1 MNSKALGAL
10 LAIVI
15 GAVAGAVRVGFAA
28 GVDSNEVG
36 GVPAV
41 QWLIVAAFVVNW
53 VGFVPSWLK
62 RTEVFFDLTGSLTYV
77 TVTTLGLV
85 LADAVTVTA
94 VVMAVLIYVWA
105 GRLGTFL
112 FRRIRA
118 DGKDGRFDQIKTD
131 FAQLAMAWTL
141 QGLWVSLT
149 SIAAWTAITVV
160 GGAESGV
167 LTVVG
172 IVVWLLGFAIE
183 VKADQEKSAFR
194 ADPANE
200 GRFIST
206 GLWAWSRHPNYF
218 GEITL
223 WAGMALIALPSLSG
237 WAYVALVSPLFVVVL
252 LTRISGLPMLE
263 RRAMKRWGDDPAYQQ
278 YVASTPVLVLRPPRG

>member
-1 MNSKALGAL
+1 MNSKSLGAL

-15 GAVAGAVRVGFAA
+15 GPVIAVVVGFAT

-41 QWLIVAAFVVNW
+41 LWLIVAAFVVNW
-53 VGFVPSWLK
+53 VVFVPSWLK

-94 VVMAVLIYVWA
+94 VVMAVLIFVWA

-172 IVVWLLGFAIE
+172 IVVWMLGFAIE

-237 WAYVALVSPLFVVVL
+237 WAYFALVSPLFVVVL

-263 RRAMKRWGDDPAYQQ
+263 RRAMKRWGDDPAYRQ

>member
-1 MNSKALGAL
+1 MNSKSLGAL

-15 GAVAGAVRVGFAA
+15 GPVIAVVVGFAT

-41 QWLIVAAFVVNW
+41 LWLIVAAFAVNW
-53 VGFVPSWLK
+53 IVFVPSWLK

-85 LADAVTVTA
+85 LADEVTVTA

-149 SIAAWTAITVV
+149 SIAAWTAITVD

-172 IVVWLLGFAIE
+172 IVVWLSGFAIE

-194 ADPANE
+194 ADPSNE

-223 WAGMALIALPSLSG
+223 WVGMALIALPSLSG
-237 WAYVALVSPLFVVVL
+237 WAYVSLVSPLFVVVL

-263 RRAMKRWGDDPAYQQ
+263 RRAMKRWGDDPAYRQ

>member
-1 MNSKALGAL
+1 MNSKSLGAL

-15 GAVAGAVRVGFAA
+15 GPVIAVVVGFAT

-41 QWLIVAAFVVNW
+41 LWLIVAAFAVNW
-53 VGFVPSWLK
+53 IVFVPSWLK

-85 LADAVTVTA
+85 LADEVTVTA
-94 VVMAVLIYVWA
+94 VVMAVLIFVWA

-131 FAQLAMAWTL
+131 FAQLAMTWTL

-167 LTVVG
+167 LTFVG
-172 IVVWLLGFAIE
+172 IVVWLSGFAIE

-194 ADPANE
+194 ADPSNE

-263 RRAMKRWGDDPAYQQ
+263 RRATKRWGDDPAYRQ

>member
-15 GAVAGAVRVGFAA
+15 APVIAVVVGFAT

-41 QWLIVAAFVVNW
+41 LWLIVAAFVVNW
-53 VGFVPSWLK
+53 VVFVPSWLK

-131 FAQLAMAWTL
+131 FAQLAMTWTL

-194 ADPANE
+194 ADQSNE

-263 RRAMKRWGDDPAYQQ
+263 RRAMKRWGDDPAYRQ

>member
-15 GAVAGAVRVGFAA
+15 APVIAVVVGFAT

-41 QWLIVAAFVVNW
+41 LWLIVAAFVVNW
-53 VGFVPSWLK
+53 VVFVPSWLK

-131 FAQLAMAWTL
+131 FAQLAMTWTL

-194 ADPANE
+194 ADPSNE

-263 RRAMKRWGDDPAYQQ
+263 RRAMKRWGDDPAYRQ